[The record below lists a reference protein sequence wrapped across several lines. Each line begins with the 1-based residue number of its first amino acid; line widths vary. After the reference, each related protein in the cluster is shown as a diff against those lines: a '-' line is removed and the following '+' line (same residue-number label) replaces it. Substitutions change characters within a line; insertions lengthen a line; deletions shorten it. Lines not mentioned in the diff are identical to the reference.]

1 MVLHIHPDGMPWWHS
16 SISVA
21 GWMIAA
27 LTVTAHGI
35 HRLHCRR
42 KRRQVH
48 VHCERVLAE
57 ERRLE
62 DAIFATTDD
71 IVMVIDRGGVVVRFN
86 HAAELL
92 SGYGFDEVRSQ
103 PFFWLRFLP
112 AEQHDWL
119 RKRFNAFLRGE
130 ETPPFVMDWAGRL
143 GGRRTVS
150 WRISLFREIA
160 VGTPSLLVAVGQD
173 VTERRRA
180 ELAVRENEIKFHTMV
195 DWTSD
200 WEYWVQ
206 PDSGFVYMT
215 PSVERVTG
223 YRAEEFYTD
232 PGLVRRIIHA
242 QDLPQWEKH
251 AQDVRQSDG
260 DLRIEELEIRIVHK
274 AGHTLWVSHRC
285 RPVVDDAGIYRGRRV
300 TVRDITARKLAED
313 EIRQLAYF
321 DVLTGLPNRRLLID
335 RLAQAQSAS
344 HRNDEFAVLMM
355 LDLDHFKTLNDSAGH
370 DAGDRLL
377 VGVAQRLQTC
387 VRQDDTVSRLGGDE
401 FVVLLQHLG
410 QQADVAATRAEAVA
424 EKIRLALGNP
434 FSIGGGY
441 TEYTTSASIGLSLFR
456 GRQFSVE
463 TLFKQ
468 ADMAL
473 YQAKDAG
480 RNTARFFDPQ
490 MQAAIDSRTGMERE
504 LRAALELRQFE
515 VHYQPQVDQF
525 GRLVGAEALLR
536 WQSPERGTLCP
547 GQFIGLAEDSG
558 LIVVIGEWVLR
569 QACEQ
574 LRQWSANG
582 LTRQL
587 RLAVNISVRQFHH
600 PEFADRLLA
609 LLQELEVDRALL
621 KLELTEQVILHD
633 TKAAIRRMWMLHDQG
648 VHFSLDDFGTGYSSL
663 SLLKRLPFE
672 QIKIDRSFVQ
682 DIGQDAHGDEVVRA
696 MLAVGRF
703 LKLEVVAEGVEHEL
717 QQEFLSMGGCAVYQG
732 FLFGEPVPIHRWD
745 STLFRF

>member
-1 MVLHIHPDGMPWWHS
+1 MVLHIHPDGMAWWHS

-35 HRLHCRR
+35 HRLRCRR
-42 KRRQVH
+42 KRRRVH
-48 VHCERVLAE
+48 AHCEHVLAE

-71 IVMVIDRGGVVVRFN
+71 IVMVIDRNGVVVRFN

-92 SGYGFDEVRSQ
+92 SGYGFDEVHSR

-112 AEQHDWL
+112 AERHDWL
-119 RKRFNAFLRGE
+119 RERFNVFLRGE
-130 ETPPFVMDWAGRL
+130 ETPPFEMDWAGRL
-143 GGRRTVS
+143 GERRTVS
-150 WRISLFREIA
+150 WRISLFRETDEGA
-160 VGTPSLLVAVGQD
+160 PSLLVAVGQD

-215 PSVERVTG
+215 PSAERVTG
-223 YRAEEFYTD
+223 YRAEEFIAD
-232 PGLVRRIIHA
+232 PGLIRRIIHA

-251 AQDVRQSDG
+251 ARDVRQNDG
-260 DLRIEELEIRIVHK
+260 DLRVEELEIRIVHK

-285 RPVVDDAGIYRGRRV
+285 RPVVDDSGIYRGRRV
-300 TVRDITARKLAED
+300 TVRDITSRKLAED

-335 RLAQAQSAS
+335 RLAQAQGAS
-344 HRNDEFAVLMM
+344 QRNDEFAVLMM

-387 VRQDDTVSRLGGDE
+387 VRQEDTVSRLGGDE

-410 QQADVAATRAEAVA
+410 QQADVAAARAEAVA
-424 EKIRLALGNP
+424 EKIRLALGSP
-434 FSIGGGY
+434 FPIGGGH

-480 RNTARFFDPQ
+480 RNVARFFDPQ

-504 LRAALELRQFE
+504 LRAALESCQFE

-525 GRLVGAEALLR
+525 GRLMGAEALLR
-536 WQSPERGTLCP
+536 WQSPQRGTLYP
-547 GQFIGLAEDSG
+547 DQFIGLAEDSG

-574 LRQWSANG
+574 LRQWSGNG
-582 LTRQL
+582 LTRRL
-587 RLAVNISVRQFHH
+587 RLAVNVSVRQFHH

-609 LLQELEVDRALL
+609 LLQELELDRSLL

-682 DIGQDAHGDEVVRA
+682 DIGQDVHGDEVVRA

-703 LKLEVVAEGVEHEL
+703 LKLEVVAEGVESEL
-717 QQEFLSMGGCAVYQG
+717 QQEFLSMGGCSVYQG

-745 STLFRF
+745 NTLFRF